1 MFAKVRFSKMT
12 EARSVRTKR
21 PVRELISP
29 RRRSARAYAV
39 VTYFDR
45 ASFRGVRNR
54 ETGAVEA
61 PAVKT
66 VGICPGVLFLLGPFS
81 HPETPDLDKN
91 QPFEDT
97 QRHQQHDHPLL
108 VSHILFSSNSA
119 ARQRGDLAIPF
130 PRRRCPSLL
139 QWWHPIMDRLR
150 NAPLCF
156 RSCSKCVT
164 NRKLRSKCRRISP
177 TKSWVDKQRS
187 LFRIQR
193 RECSRSLRIVGISR
207 ASSVCQPV
215 FAIAIAVSACR
226 WAGPLQL
233 FHSLASVC
241 VRKEVSAI
249 CDPCHQADEQN

>member
-1 MFAKVRFSKMT
+1 MFAKVRASKMM
-12 EARSVRTKR
+12 EARPIRTKR
-21 PVRELISP
+21 PVRELISR
-29 RRRSARAYAV
+29 RRRSARAHAV

-45 ASFRGVRNR
+45 ASFRGVRSR

-66 VGICPGVLFLLGPFS
+66 VGMCPEVLFLLGPFS
-81 HPETPDLDKN
+81 QPEAPHLDKN
-91 QPFEDT
+91 QSFEDT

-119 ARQRGDLAIPF
+119 ARQSGDLTIPF

-139 QWWHPIMDRLR
+139 QWWHPIMDRLK

-164 NRKLRSKCRRISP
+164 NRKLRSKCRGISP
-177 TKSWVDKQRS
+177 TKSRVDKQRS
-187 LFRIQR
+187 PFRVQR
-193 RECSRSLRIVGISR
+193 RECSRSPLIVGMNG
-207 ASSVCQPV
+207 AASVCQSV
-215 FAIAIAVSACR
+215 LAIAIAVSASSS
-226 WAGPLQL
+226 AGPLQPA
-233 FHSLASVC
+233 HNLACVC
-241 VRKEVSAI
+241 VREEVFAI